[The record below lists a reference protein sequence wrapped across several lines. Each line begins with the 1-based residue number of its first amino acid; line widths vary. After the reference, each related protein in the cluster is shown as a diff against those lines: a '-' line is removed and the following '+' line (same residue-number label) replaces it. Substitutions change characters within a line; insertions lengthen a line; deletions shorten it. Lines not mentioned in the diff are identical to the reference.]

1 MINLLDDFHNILT
14 VRQPSNLKLS
24 IAKHMTSSLL
34 DIHPTVPAIN
44 LPSSRNQHSSVSVKL
59 PNGDTKTCRGGIV
72 AAHIHLLLREN
83 QKKINFPFM
92 ETLEKQQYQ
101 ISSRDVQNQ
110 LKELR

>member
-24 IAKHMTSSLL
+24 IATHMTSSLL

-59 PNGDTKTCRGGIV
+59 PNGVNQNMQRWHCGGPHSSVTQGEPEKDKCSFYGNIGKTTVPDQFQGC
-72 AAHIHLLLREN
+72 AKSA
-83 QKKINFPFM
+83 
-92 ETLEKQQYQ
+92 
-101 ISSRDVQNQ
+101 
-110 LKELR
+110 